1 MAGERHEAQAA
12 GFMGFATLPI
22 VLLVAAIVVGIA
34 ALLPLMQ
41 SSGVATT
48 AGNISTLQREHEDW
62 QTRLEEQQ
70 LKVAQMSSL
79 STIRKAAT
87 ERLGMVTPEDVRYI
101 TVDAPAPAPASV
113 PADLLPEQQPPPQNG
128 NSLLDDIIGLLP

>member
-1 MAGERHEAQAA
+1 MASERHEVQAH
-12 GFMGFATLPI
+12 GLWGFASMPV
-22 VLLVAAIVVGIA
+22 VLLVAAIIVGLA

-48 AGNISTLQREHEDW
+48 AGNISQLQREHEDW

-70 LKVAQMSSL
+70 LRVAQMSSL
-79 STIRKAAT
+79 AAIRKAAT

-101 TVDAPAPAPASV
+101 TVDAPAPAPAAI
-113 PADLLPEQQPPPQNG
+113 PPDLLPEEQPQPESG